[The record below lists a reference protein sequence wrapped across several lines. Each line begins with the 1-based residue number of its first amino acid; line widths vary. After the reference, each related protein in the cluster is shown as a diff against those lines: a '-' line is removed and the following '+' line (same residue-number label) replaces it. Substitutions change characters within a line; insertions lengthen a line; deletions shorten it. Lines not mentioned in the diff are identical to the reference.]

1 MNLMEKS
8 FPLVMIFR
16 SAYHFFIARTES
28 RLLLTS
34 LVDASPVGD
43 SSAATA
49 IATFKQA
56 RQRAPVPLVWV
67 LSAFALIGLAP
78 YTSLAQDA
86 QPDSVVVDSLEVAD
100 AEEDMMLKTDT
111 IDFVYFVAPSEFEHI
126 PGDDDPALIADRLAC
141 IEQTMPLTY
150 NDRIHAFINY
160 FTVKDREYTR
170 MMMRRKNLYFPIFE
184 KYLAKYGLPEELKY
198 LSIIESGLNPR
209 AMSRVRAV
217 GLWQFMSATGRY
229 YGLSNNWY
237 VDDRMDPEQ
246 STDAACRYLRDLF
259 NMFHDWELALAA
271 YNTGPGNVKRAI
283 RKAGYRKPEGNA
295 FAKLTFWDIY
305 PHLPRETRSYVPQF
319 VAITYAMNYLDE
331 HNFFDEGEEMLPTY
345 DTLQVTKFLHFET
358 FASLTGTCV
367 EDLQRLNPSIQRNAI
382 PETSKVYTMN
392 VPADAKRMLEAN
404 RYAILDSASKTGRKE
419 IEALAKNTNE
429 GTTYGRDRIVYR
441 VRRGDVLG
449 SIAMRHN
456 IKVNDLKRWNN
467 LRGNTIHVG
476 QRLNIF
482 PKNSGGGSSTAVAS
496 SKSSSKGASSAHLPS
511 SKTYIVQ
518 PGDTLWDIS
527 KKFEG
532 LTIDKIK
539 SMNHLGNTKLQPGQ
553 KLIIGI

>member
-1 MNLMEKS
+1 MEKS

-28 RLLLTS
+28 RLLSPVMIGTS
-34 LVDASPVGD
+34 LPSRNRRRMPVV
-43 SSAATA
+43 T
-49 IATFKQA
+49 
-56 RQRAPVPLVWV
+56 L
-67 LSAFALIGLAP
+67 LSAMALLMLG
-78 YTSLAQDA
+78 SLSTYAQEI

-100 AEEDMMLKTDT
+100 AQEDMMLKTDT
-111 IDFVYFVAPSEFEHI
+111 IDIVYFAAPTEFEHI

-141 IEQTMPLTY
+141 IERTMPLTY

-184 KYLAKYGLPEELKY
+184 KYLAKYGLPDELKY

-217 GLWQFMSATGRY
+217 GLWQFMSATGRH

-237 VDDRMDPEQ
+237 IDDRMDPEK
-246 STDAACRYLRDLF
+246 STDAACRFLRDLY

-283 RKAGYRKPEGNA
+283 RKSGYRKPEGNVYT
-295 FAKLTFWDIY
+295 KLTFWDIY

-331 HNFFDEGEEMLPTY
+331 HNFYDEGEEMLPTY
-345 DTLQVTKFLHFET
+345 DTLQVSKFLHFET

-382 PETSKVYTMN
+382 PETSKVYTMY
-392 VPADAKRMLEAN
+392 VPEDAKRMLELN
-404 RYAILDSASKTGRKE
+404 RLAILDSSSRTGRKE
-419 IEALAKNTNE
+419 IEALAKNSE
-429 GTTYGRDRIVYR
+429 STTYGRDRIVYK
-441 VRRGDVLG
+441 VRNGDVLG
-449 SIAMRHN
+449 SIAMRHGVSVTN
-456 IKVNDLKRWNN
+456 LKRWNN
-467 LRGNTIHVG
+467 LRSNTIHVG

-482 PKNSGGGSSTAVAS
+482 PKNSGGGSTQVLAS
-496 SKSSSKGASSAHLPS
+496 SKSSGSSASPAHIPA

-518 PGDTLWDIS
+518 PGDTLWEIS

-532 LTIDKIK
+532 LTIEKIK
-539 SMNHLGNTKLQPGQ
+539 SMNRLGNSKLQPGQ
-553 KLIIGI
+553 KLIIGM